1 MKKNCLCLYLHRRK
15 SQGVFFLV
23 LTECC
28 GKGISIF
35 MITKNTKIVC
45 TIGPA
50 SSSREVLQGMIESGM
65 NIARFNFSHG
75 THESNVALLK
85 TVREAAEAAGAPV
98 EALLDLQGPKIRIGI
113 LPEAGIVL
121 TEGEIVTVHAGV
133 TEAPEGIIPVPYAR
147 MATEIKPGDAILLAD
162 GTMELEVTEVQ
173 GTVIKGKVTL
183 GGTLLSRKGINVPG
197 VSLVTEAITEKD
209 DADLRFGLQQG
220 MDFVALSFVRSAA
233 DVKELQKRIAEY
245 LPEGMKTP
253 DIIVKVEMQEALD
266 NFDEI
271 LAVTDAVMVARGDL
285 GLETPMHEVPL
296 RQKEMIKKCIAA
308 GKFVITATEMMGTMQ
323 YNPRPTRAEVSDV
336 ANAVFDHSDAVM
348 LSGETAMGKYPVRTV
363 KMMSDIICAVESS
376 PLYTA

>member
-1 MKKNCLCLYLHRRK
+1 
-15 SQGVFFLV
+15 
-23 LTECC
+23 
-28 GKGISIF
+28 

-75 THESNVALLK
+75 THESNVALVN
-85 TVREAAEAAGAPV
+85 TVREAATAAGLPV
-98 EALLDLQGPKIRIGI
+98 ELLLDLQGPKIRIGQ
-113 LPEAGIVL
+113 LPPEGIQLV
-121 TEGEIVTVHAGV
+121 EGEMVTVHAGV
-133 TEAPEGIIPVPYAR
+133 TTAETGVIPVPYGR

-162 GTMELEVTEVQ
+162 GTLELEAVRVEGEMIQ
-173 GTVIKGKVTL
+173 AKVTL
-183 GGTLLSRKGINVPG
+183 GGTLLSHKGINVPG

-209 DADLRFGLQQG
+209 DKDLRFGLQQG
-220 MDFVALSFVRSAA
+220 VDYVALSFVRSAE

-253 DIIVKVEMQEALD
+253 AIVVKVEMQEALD

-285 GLETPMHEVPL
+285 GLETKMHEVPL
-296 RQKEMIKKCIAA
+296 RQKEMIKKCRAV